1 MGASS
6 KPTFEGATAE
16 DLVMSEEGKGTID
29 QRDIP
34 MKDFVKDSSNLQK
47 EWSVIVNKSVSEEKN
62 EKDSEEADTQGEDQ
76 LETKEQEVDE
86 DEGITYQVTM
96 ETPEIMDE
104 ESKPVSKEK
113 EANPEITTDPEKET
127 ETSRDPEANSK
138 ITTGPEKEIKT
149 SDEPEKDV
157 VIKNE
162 SNEIA
167 LTTNL

>member
-1 MGASS
+1 MGS
-6 KPTFEGATAE
+6 GTAE
-16 DLVMSEEGKGTID
+16 ALVISVEGMTSTLGENV
-29 QRDIP
+29 IP
-34 MKDFVKDSSNLQK
+34 MKEFVKDSSNLQK
-47 EWSVIVNKSVSEEKN
+47 EWSVIVNKHFNEEKN

-76 LETKEQEVDE
+76 LETKEQEVDK
-86 DEGITYQVTM
+86 DEKVKSNTDPVIM

-138 ITTGPEKEIKT
+138 ITTCPEKEIRT
-149 SDEPEKDV
+149 SKELEKDV

-162 SNEIA
+162 IDETDLAID
-167 LTTNL
+167 L

>member
-1 MGASS
+1 MGS
-6 KPTFEGATAE
+6 GTAE
-16 DLVMSEEGKGTID
+16 ALVISVEGMTSTLGENV
-29 QRDIP
+29 IP
-34 MKDFVKDSSNLQK
+34 MKEFVKDSSNLQK
-47 EWSVIVNKSVSEEKN
+47 EWSVIVNKHFNEEKN

-76 LETKEQEVDE
+76 LETKEQEVDK
-86 DEGITYQVTM
+86 DEKVKSNTDPVIM

-138 ITTGPEKEIKT
+138 ITTCPEKEIRT
-149 SDEPEKDV
+149 SKELEKDV

-162 SNEIA
+162 SDETDLAID
-167 LTTNL
+167 L

>member
-1 MGASS
+1 MGS
-6 KPTFEGATAE
+6 GTAE
-16 DLVMSEEGKGTID
+16 ALVISVEGMTSTLGENV
-29 QRDIP
+29 IP
-34 MKDFVKDSSNLQK
+34 MKEFVKDSSNLQK
-47 EWSVIVNKSVSEEKN
+47 EWSVIVNKHFNEEKN

-76 LETKEQEVDE
+76 LETKEQEVDK
-86 DEGITYQVTM
+86 DEKVKSNTDPVIM

-162 SNEIA
+162 SDETDLAID
-167 LTTNL
+167 L